1 MNEQLP
7 YALLRDG
14 LADLAVTSGPL
25 MIALLVVGLVVGVLQ
40 AATQVND
47 TAASFLPR
55 LVAAIGVMWLFG
67 GWMME
72 RMAAFLAK
80 ALEQMAGR

>member
-14 LADLAVTSGPL
+14 MMDLAVASAPIL
-25 MIALLVVGLVVGVLQ
+25 LALLVSGLIVGILQ

-47 TAASFLPR
+47 SAASFLPR
-55 LVAAIGVMWLFG
+55 LVAAIATLWLFG

-72 RMAAFLAK
+72 RMARIVAR